1 MKMTAKKVFHL
12 IIQILVVLAVI
23 LVGSAIKITNP
34 WIWIANIIVL
44 AIAFV
49 GGYLLGTKSEKK

>member
-12 IIQILVVLAVI
+12 ILQILVVLAVI
-23 LVGSAIKITNP
+23 LVGSAIKIANP
-34 WIWIANIIVL
+34 WIWIANLVVL
-44 AIAFV
+44 AIAFI